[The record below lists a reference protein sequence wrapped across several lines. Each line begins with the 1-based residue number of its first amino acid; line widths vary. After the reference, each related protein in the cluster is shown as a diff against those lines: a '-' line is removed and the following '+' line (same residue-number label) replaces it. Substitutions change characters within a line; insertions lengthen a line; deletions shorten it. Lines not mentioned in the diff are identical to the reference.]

1 MDYLLTHFKCEY
13 MPRSLHV
20 DLSLL
25 SFHLRCTL
33 YALSLFRLWNGL
45 PISLSNVYIGAGC
58 FGGHVV
64 ECVVY
69 QFRPVCPVDV
79 TSTCADTAR

>member
-13 MPRSLHV
+13 LPSS
-20 DLSLL
+20 DLL
-25 SFHLRCTL
+25 SFHLRWTL
-33 YALSLFRLWNGL
+33 CALSLFRLWNGL
-45 PISLSNVYIGAGC
+45 PISLSNVYIEAGC

-64 ECVVY
+64 ECVLY